1 MEKRSEQQRVNLDI
15 AYELDKYQVMLE
27 YGRLFLDRDKS
38 IRDKYKWMSFVKGGC
53 LSGAAIEILVALITA
68 FVSAETFTEW
78 LPYMFV
84 VFLISLILYVAFL
97 YAHRKAISKLVSK
110 EDKAELDV
118 LLDNLQKYLNQLG
131 EWMKSV
137 DSHIEQTKTVVVEID
152 KALAIAKS
160 RQADDVN
167 KLSRIYGPLD
177 EALDAKAHE
186 LASVR
191 LQQFKQYIYKYE
203 QES

>member
-1 MEKRSEQQRVNLDI
+1 MEKRSDQQRVNLDI

-27 YGRLFLDRDKS
+27 YGRLFLDRDKAT
-38 IRDKYKWMSFVKGGC
+38 RDKYKWMSFVKSGC
-53 LSGAAIEILVALITA
+53 LSGAAIEILVAVITA

-78 LPYMFV
+78 LPYMLV
-84 VFLISLILYVAFL
+84 VFLISLILYVVFM
-97 YAHRKAISKLVSK
+97 YAHRKAISNLVGK
-110 EDKAELDV
+110 EDKDELGV

-137 DSHIEQTKTVVVEID
+137 DSHIEQTRTVVVEID

-160 RQADDVN
+160 RQAEDVN
-167 KLSRIYGPLD
+167 KLSRIYGSLD

-186 LASVR
+186 LASAR

>member
-1 MEKRSEQQRVNLDI
+1 MERRSEQQRVNLDI

-38 IRDKYKWMSFVKGGC
+38 IRDKYKWMSFVKSEC
-53 LSGAAIEILVALITA
+53 LSGVILEIAVAVITA
-68 FVSAETFTEW
+68 IVSAETFTEW
-78 LPYMFV
+78 LPYMLAILLLILLLYV
-84 VFLISLILYVAFL
+84 VFLF
-97 YAHRKAISKLVSK
+97 AHRKAISKLVGK
-110 EDKAELDV
+110 EDKDELDV

-131 EWMKSV
+131 EWIKSL

-167 KLSRIYGPLD
+167 KLSRIYGTLD
-177 EALDAKAHE
+177 ETMDAKAHE
-186 LASVR
+186 LASAR
-191 LQQFKQYIYKYE
+191 LQQFKQYIYAYE
-203 QES
+203 